1 MRRVLVLCLLALL
14 LSMQHEGQV
23 HAFSHMASQS
33 AHAPDSGLA
42 STNAGTECEKCALL
56 AAGSN
61 AVPVSLPSL
70 FVAALADESARA
82 NFRSRA
88 VAAPACFQS
97 RAPPVLS

>member
-14 LSMQHEGQV
+14 LSLQHEAQV
-23 HAFSHMASQS
+23 HAFAHFAPRAAHADDTGMASP
-33 AHAPDSGLA
+33 HVD
-42 STNAGTECEKCALL
+42 TECTWCALL

-61 AVPVSLPSL
+61 AVPAASPLL
-70 FVAALADESARA
+70 FAAALTGEHARST
-82 NFRSRA
+82 FRSRA